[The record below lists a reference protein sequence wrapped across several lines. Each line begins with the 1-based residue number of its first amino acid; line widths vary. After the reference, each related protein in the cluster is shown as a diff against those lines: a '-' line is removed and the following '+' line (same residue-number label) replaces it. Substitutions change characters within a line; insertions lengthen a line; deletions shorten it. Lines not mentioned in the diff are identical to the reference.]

1 LKQCA
6 FQARFVATHA
16 IAYIGIMPDQMRSYL
31 DFEKPV
37 AELDSKLDEL
47 RALAASGTDIS
58 EEVARLEEKAA
69 QALADL
75 YADLTPWQKT
85 LVARHP
91 QRPHFTDFV
100 GGLVTDFTPLAG
112 DRTFG
117 EDQALVGGF
126 GRFQGESICI
136 MGQEKGNSTDSRIKH
151 NFGMARPEG
160 YRKAVRLM
168 ELANRFGLPVL
179 SLVDSAGAY
188 PGIGAEERGQAEAI
202 ARSTDACLSLG
213 VPNVAIITGEGMSG
227 GAIAITTANRV
238 LMLEH
243 AIYSV
248 ISPEAASSILWRDG
262 TKAQEAANSMKI
274 TAQDMLRFGV
284 IDQILNEPVGG
295 AHRDPSAMIA
305 ATGKAIAEAFNE
317 LRGLDA
323 EAIRKQRRQKFLD
336 IGRKLG

>member
-1 LKQCA
+1 
-6 FQARFVATHA
+6 
-16 IAYIGIMPDQMRSYL
+16 MPDHMRSYL

-37 AELDSKLDEL
+37 AELDSKIDEL
-47 RALAASGTDIS
+47 RALAAGGTDIS
-58 EEVARLEEKAA
+58 EEISRIEEKAA

-75 YADLTPWQKT
+75 YASLTPWQKT

-91 QRPHFTDFV
+91 QRPHFTDFIN
-100 GGLVTDFTPLAG
+100 GLITEFTPLAG
-112 DRTFG
+112 DRKFADD
-117 EDQALVGGF
+117 EALLGGF
-126 GRFQGESICI
+126 GRFRGESICV
-136 MGQEKGNSTDSRIKH
+136 MGQEKGASTESRIKH

-168 ELANRFGLPVL
+168 EMAERFGLPVL
-179 SLVDSAGAY
+179 SIVDSAGAY

-213 VPNVAIITGEGMSG
+213 VPNVAIVTGEAMSG

-262 TKAQEAANSMKI
+262 TKAQEAATSMKI

-284 IDQILNEPVGG
+284 IDTILKEPVGG
-295 AHRDPSAMIA
+295 AHRDPQAMITA
-305 ATGKAIAEAFNE
+305 AGEAIEAAFGE
-317 LRGLDA
+317 LRNLDA
-323 EAIRKQRRQKFLD
+323 EAIRKARRQKFLD
-336 IGRKLG
+336 IGRKLS